1 MLFLVGLNCRLRNTG
16 KCWIQDPRNFEVYR
30 LGGANLPGCV
40 VAGSFVDRHTSL
52 SYVIFIALISGHGGP
67 SRRTIGPRRTRVS
80 AAAYRRGPSW
90 DACRTD
96 YSRHDQ
102 DGSRE
107 PVVLN
112 TQLDAGG
119 GFWQR
124 CAAAQKFRSPRS
136 PQFLDQALISYRY
149 SSCCCCSCFSWDNCL
164 QKSLRLD
171 PSFRIGTR

>member
-1 MLFLVGLNCRLRNTG
+1 MIGSKVGFSRSADRTALFLVGFNCRLRNMRKLRFRTQETSRSTG
-16 KCWIQDPRNFEVYR
+16 LVELIFW
-30 LGGANLPGCV
+30 V

-112 TQLDAGG
+112 TQLDGGG

-124 CAAAQKFRSPRS
+124 CAAAQKFRSPS
-136 PQFLDQALISYRY
+136 
-149 SSCCCCSCFSWDNCL
+149 
-164 QKSLRLD
+164 
-171 PSFRIGTR
+171 